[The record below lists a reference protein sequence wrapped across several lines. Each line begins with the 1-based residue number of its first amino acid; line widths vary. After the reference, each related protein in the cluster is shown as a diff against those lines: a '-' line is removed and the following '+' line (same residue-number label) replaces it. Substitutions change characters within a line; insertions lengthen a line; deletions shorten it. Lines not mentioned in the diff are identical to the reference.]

1 MLLPLI
7 RSSVVISGLDFRSE
21 GRWFKAQ
28 SLPWCSFLRQ
38 ETLFHTVFFHPGV
51 KMGTG
56 NLLLGVTLQ
65 QIYILSRGS
74 SNTLSYFMLQ
84 KPSYALAVWV
94 SCGSC
99 VPLPFPVP
107 PPPPSSSPHPLPN
120 GMLIYLSFAGFYT
133 WVERETVDYNR
144 PDLTHP
150 P

>member
-7 RSSVVISGLDFRSE
+7 RSSEVISALEFRSE
-21 GRWFKAQ
+21 GLWFVAQ

-107 PPPPSSSPHPLPN
+107 PPPPPLLPPTPFPM
-120 GMLIYLSFAGFYT
+120 GCLSIFPLLVFTPG
-133 WVERETVDYNR
+133 WREKLWITTDQ
-144 PDLTHP
+144 T
-150 P
+150 